1 MPSAPQDPRAES
13 RADASHHRE
22 MVAILDFGSQYTQL
36 IARRVREAGVYCEIF
51 RYDVSIEQLR
61 EVAPSALILSG
72 GPASVYGAGAPHA
85 SREVLELGL
94 PTLGICYGLQF
105 MAHLLGGK
113 VERAEGGEYGPATVH
128 VTKPVGVFARLAEGD
143 TLGVWMSHGD
153 QLVALPPGFTAL
165 GSSPDCAFCAIG
177 NEETKV
183 YGLQFHPEVVH
194 TKFGKEILEAF
205 LFDVAGLHAIW
216 TPASIVEQAVTA
228 VREKVGPED
237 RVILGLSGGVDS
249 SVAAVLCHEALGDR
263 LTCIFVD
270 NGLLREGEGDAVE
283 RMFRQ
288 HFHLNLIHVKAADR
302 FLDALAGVSDPEQ
315 KRKIIGRVF
324 IEVFEEEARKIP
336 GVKWLVQGTL
346 YPDVIESVSFKG
358 PSAVIKSHHNVGGLP
373 ERMQLGL
380 VEPLRELFKDEVRAA
395 GEALKMPREVLYRQ
409 PFPGPGMAV
418 RCIGA
423 VSVEKLR
430 VLREA
435 DAIFEEEVRAAGLYE
450 ELWQSFCVLLPV
462 RTVGVM
468 GDERTYDEVIVL
480 RAVHSTDGMT
490 ADWARL
496 PYDLVGRASARI
508 INEVR
513 GVNRV
518 VLDVSSK
525 PPSTIEWE

>member
-1 MPSAPQDPRAES
+1 
-13 RADASHHRE
+13 

-36 IARRVREAGVYCEIF
+36 IARRVREAGVYCEIY
-51 RYDVSIEQLR
+51 RYDVPVAQLR
-61 EVAPSALILSG
+61 RPNVKALILSG
-72 GPASVYGAGAPHA
+72 GPASVYGVDAPHA
-85 SREVLELGL
+85 SREVLELPL
-94 PTLGICYGLQF
+94 PILGICYGLQF
-105 MAHLLGGK
+105 LAHQLGGK
-113 VERAEGGEYGPATVH
+113 VERAAEGEYGPAKVEVQRT
-128 VTKPVGVFARLAEGD
+128 TGVFSRFEKGEMLD
-143 TLGVWMSHGD
+143 VWMSHGD
-153 QLVALPPGFTAL
+153 RLSELPAGFEPL
-165 GSSPDCAFCAIG
+165 GASASCEYCAIG
-177 NEETKV
+177 NEASQI

-194 TKFGKEILEAF
+194 TKRGKDILEGF
-205 LFDVAGLHAIW
+205 LFDVVKLGRSW
-216 TPASIVEQAVTA
+216 TPASIVDQAVAA
-228 VREKVGPED
+228 VQEKVGPD
-237 RVILGLSGGVDS
+237 ARAVLGLSGGVDS
-249 SVAAVLCHEALGDR
+249 SVAAVLCHRALGDR

-270 NGLLREGEGDAVE
+270 NGLLREGEGEAVE
-283 RMFRQ
+283 RMFGE
-288 HFHLNLIHVKAADR
+288 HFRLNLIHVKAGER

-336 GVKWLVQGTL
+336 GASFLVQGTL

-395 GEALKMPREVLYRQ
+395 GEALAMPREVLYRQ
-409 PFPGPGMAV
+409 PFPGPGLAV
-418 RCIGA
+418 RCLGA
-423 VSVEKLR
+423 VSAEKLR

-450 ELWQSFCVLLPV
+450 VLWQSFCVLLPV

-468 GDERTYDEVIVL
+468 GDERTYDEVIAL

-496 PYDLVGRASARI
+496 PYDLVGRVSARI